1 MSTTETQDSNTALQ
15 TNPEH
20 GSTVVYVKAAQR
32 MEPGPYQQY
41 NLKRKNMSIRYLEP
55 SNWHNYSTVDASGC
69 RKCEEGVANRG
80 SFGFFR
86 SISSKIACWSHG
98 LSFYNTCCIHFATVR
113 GLLSTL
119 SRLSLG
125 TQERNLCSQKT
136 PNLSGVLGDFTSP
149 CIFVNSVL
157 AQKTVSSRG
166 RCRST
171 ALDLCLARL

>member
-1 MSTTETQDSNTALQ
+1 
-15 TNPEH
+15 
-20 GSTVVYVKAAQR
+20 
-32 MEPGPYQQY
+32 
-41 NLKRKNMSIRYLEP
+41 MSIRYLEP

-98 LSFYNTCCIHFATVR
+98 LSFDNPFFLPGHPEGLPTCCIHLATVR

-125 TQERNLCSQKT
+125 TQERNLCS
-136 PNLSGVLGDFTSP
+136 
-149 CIFVNSVL
+149 
-157 AQKTVSSRG
+157 
-166 RCRST
+166 
-171 ALDLCLARL
+171 